1 MSITN
6 RKVCPVCSKELAKE
20 IHIDNRDV
28 IYVAC
33 DICRAYAMSMAFC
46 EDFLQSSSTKAQLA
60 NFLKNYPNSRKRP
73 FFAEIPNWIPEGYQF
88 CAFWRSSGNIAE
100 SQ

>member
-6 RKVCPVCSKELAKE
+6 RKVCPVCGKELAKE
-20 IHIDNRDV
+20 FWIDNRDV

-33 DICRAYAMSMAFC
+33 DTCSTYAMSMVFY
-46 EDFLQSSSTKAQLA
+46 EDYLQNSFTRTQIA
-60 NFLKNYPNSRKRP
+60 NFLQNYLNSRKRP

-88 CAFWRSSGNIAE
+88 CAFWRSNGNADE
-100 SQ
+100 SR